1 MFKRIECRLKQAYRP
16 RDLVSALQTL
26 NYVKRDYVEA
36 PGEFSHRGNLIDV
49 YPFNF
54 NNPLRIEF
62 VFGEIE
68 SIRDFI
74 IEDGKLGVAYNEI
87 VLIPVQEHFAVR
99 RAQEPAIT
107 DEEEFGKHFYNIRK
121 GDYVV
126 HIDHGIGRYLGIR
139 KIKVKGVVTSYFAI
153 EYEEKEILYVDIDGP
168 QVFERY
174 IGMEGKAPPLNK
186 LNSKEWQRTKERT
199 RLSVRAIARDML
211 QLQARRSVVKGFS
224 FAKDTDWQKKFEGQ
238 FEYKETEDQLKAT
251 SEVKADMEAERP
263 MDRLL
268 CGDVGYG
275 KTEVAIRA
283 AFKAVMS
290 GKQVAFLVPTTIL
303 AEQHYLTLSKRVK
316 DFPVQV
322 EVLSRF
328 RTKKEQE
335 AIVAS
340 LKNGSC
346 DIVVGTHRL
355 LSSDISFKDLG
366 LVVIDEEQRFGV
378 RHKEKLKHM
387 RAVVDVLTLTATPIP
402 RTLYLSLMG
411 ARDMSVINTPPK
423 TRLAIHTEVLE
434 YKDAAMQEIIER
446 ELTRGGQVYFVHNR
460 IRSIGVI
467 HDRLQKLLPAVS
479 FCVGHGQMSPH
490 ELENVMRDFMEGKIN
505 CLIATSIIESGIDI
519 PNVNTIIV
527 DRSDM
532 FGLADLYQ
540 LRGRVGRYQEKRK
553 AYAYFL
559 VPKGY
564 LMTKDATKR
573 LAAIERFTDLGSGFK
588 IAMEDLEIRG
598 AGNILGHE
606 QSGFI
611 YQVGFDL
618 YCRLLREVIKEEQK
632 KVDKA

>member
-1 MFKRIECRLKQAYRP
+1 MFKRIECHVKQAYKP
-16 RDLVSALQTL
+16 RDFVGALQTL
-26 NYVKRDYVEA
+26 NYTKKDFVEA
-36 PGEFSHRGNLIDV
+36 PGQFSNRGNLVDV

-54 NNPLRIEF
+54 NNPVRIEF
-62 VFGEIE
+62 VFGEVE

-74 IEDGKLGVAYNEI
+74 IEDGRLGAAYNEI
-87 VLIPVQEHFAVR
+87 ILIPVYGHFATR
-99 RAQEPAIT
+99 KTSDPAIQ
-107 DEEEFGKHFYNIRK
+107 DEEEFGKQFYNIKK
-121 GDYVV
+121 GDFVV
-126 HIDHGIGRYLGIR
+126 HIDHGIGKYLGIR
-139 KIKVKGVVTSYFAI
+139 KIKVKGVLTSYFAI
-153 EYEEKEILYVDIDGP
+153 EYEGSEILYVDIDGP

-174 IGMEGKAPPLNK
+174 VGLEGKSPQLNK

-211 QLQARRSVVKGFS
+211 QLQAQRSVLMGFA
-224 FAKDTDWQKKFEGQ
+224 FAKDTDWQGQFEGQ
-238 FEYKETEDQLKAT
+238 FEYNETADQLKAT
-251 SEVKADMEAERP
+251 TEVKADMESEKP

-303 AEQHYLTLSKRVK
+303 AEQHYLTLIKRVK
-316 DFPVQV
+316 KFPVHV

-328 RTKKEQE
+328 RTKKEQD
-335 AIVAS
+335 AIVDS
-340 LKNGSC
+340 LRDGNC

-355 LSSDISFKDLG
+355 LSGDIRFKDLG
-366 LVVIDEEQRFGV
+366 LVIIDEEQRFGV

-387 RAVVDVLTLTATPIP
+387 RSVVDVLTLTATPIP

-423 TRLAIHTEVLE
+423 NRLAIHTEVLE
-434 YKDAAMQEIIER
+434 YKDALVKEIIER
-446 ELTRGGQVYFVHNR
+446 ERARGGQVYFVHNR
-460 IRSIGVI
+460 VHSIELI
-467 HDRLQKLLPAVS
+467 HDRLEKLLPDVS

-490 ELENVMRDFMEGKIN
+490 ELESVMSAFMKGEVD

-573 LAAIERFTDLGSGFK
+573 LSAIERFTDLGSGFK

-598 AGNILGHE
+598 AGNVLGHE

-632 KVDKA
+632 KADNT